1 MRVQYHS
8 VSSKSIIIVRALILG
23 FVLSIGLCAAFGRFA
38 SAQAAEVIPEDAI
51 RIRIIANSD
60 SKFDQAVKQDVRESV
75 SQAISAWGEM
85 PATHA
90 EAQRL
95 IRRHMK
101 QLQKLVNAKLKEHG
115 AEYKGVV
122 ELADVPFPEKD
133 FKGTDYPAGDYEAL
147 RITLGDGEGANWWC
161 VLFPPMCL
169 TAATAED
176 KDSDAKVTPASLKSG
191 IAGAAKLGDEGET
204 TDKPKPKFF
213 LVELLQKLFAFIAG
227 LFS

>member
-1 MRVQYHS
+1 
-8 VSSKSIIIVRALILG
+8 
-23 FVLSIGLCAAFGRFA
+23 
-38 SAQAAEVIPEDAI
+38 
-51 RIRIIANSD
+51 
-60 SKFDQAVKQDVRESV
+60 
-75 SQAISAWGEM
+75 M
-85 PATHA
+85 PANHD
-90 EAQRL
+90 EAQSF

-101 QLQKLVNAKLKEHG
+101 QLQKLVNAELDEHD

-169 TAATAED
+169 TAATAKD

-191 IAGAAKLGDEGET
+191 ITGVKLGDEGET
-204 TDKPKPKFF
+204 PDKPKPKFF
-213 LVELLQKLFAFIAG
+213 LAVLLQKLFAFIAG

>member
-8 VSSKSIIIVRALILG
+8 PSSKSIIIFIGRAIILG

-38 SAQAAEVIPEDAI
+38 SAQVSEVIPEDAI

-75 SQAISAWGEM
+75 SQAVSAWGEM
-85 PATHA
+85 PATHD
-90 EAQRL
+90 EAQKF

-101 QLQKLVNAKLKEHG
+101 QLQKLVNAKLKEHD
-115 AEYKGVV
+115 ADYKGVV

-176 KDSDAKVTPASLKSG
+176 SDSDAKVKPASLKSG
-191 IAGAAKLGDEGET
+191 MASAKLGDEGE